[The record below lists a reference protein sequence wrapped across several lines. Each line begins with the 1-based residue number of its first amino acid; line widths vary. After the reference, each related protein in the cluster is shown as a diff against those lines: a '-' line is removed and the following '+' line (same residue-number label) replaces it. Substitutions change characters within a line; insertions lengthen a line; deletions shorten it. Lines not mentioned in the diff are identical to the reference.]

1 MKKFSKD
8 FLLGAATSA
17 HQVEGNNIFSDYWAM
32 EQMKNSQF
40 VEPSGKAV
48 DHYNRYED
56 DIKMLSDAGLNAYR
70 FSIEWAR
77 IEPQKGIFDE
87 KEIQH
92 YKDVIDCC
100 KKYNVEPIITLHHFT
115 SPKWL
120 IEMGGWENEEV
131 VELFAN
137 YTKYVVENIKDDVN
151 YICTINEANMRLQ
164 VKSLMERF
172 MKQMMA
178 KTGGNTPKISNVE
191 QNDNSNDME
200 GQLQVGLNLSNP
212 MEKMKLTA
220 IENMQVFGDMNPH
233 TFVSA
238 AGETGDEIVIN
249 AHKAAKNV
257 IKSINPKIN
266 VGITLS
272 LHDIQCVEGGE
283 EKAKK
288 NWYEEFGHYVEY
300 IKDDDFFGLQNYT
313 RTVYDKDGIMPVEN
327 GVPMTQMDYEI
338 YPEALE
344 HVIRR
349 VNKEMP
355 NVPIIVTENGIAVD
369 DDNIRCNFIDKAIN
383 GIQSCQQDGI
393 NILGYCYW
401 SLLDNFE
408 WQKGFA
414 LTFGLC
420 EVNRSTYERT
430 PKNSLTHLGKYA
442 G

>member
-17 HQVEGNNIFSDYWAM
+17 HQVEGNNIYSDYWAM

-48 DHYNRYED
+48 DHYNKYEE

-178 KTGGNTPKISNVE
+178 KKSLVWGSIS
-191 QNDNSNDME
+191 SR
-200 GQLQVGLNLSNP
+200 
-212 MEKMKLTA
+212 
-220 IENMQVFGDMNPH
+220 IW
-233 TFVSA
+233 
-238 AGETGDEIVIN
+238 I
-249 AHKAAKNV
+249 
-257 IKSINPKIN
+257 
-266 VGITLS
+266 
-272 LHDIQCVEGGE
+272 
-283 EKAKK
+283 
-288 NWYEEFGHYVEY
+288 
-300 IKDDDFFGLQNYT
+300 
-313 RTVYDKDGIMPVEN
+313 
-327 GVPMTQMDYEI
+327 
-338 YPEALE
+338 
-344 HVIRR
+344 
-349 VNKEMP
+349 
-355 NVPIIVTENGIAVD
+355 
-369 DDNIRCNFIDKAIN
+369 
-383 GIQSCQQDGI
+383 
-393 NILGYCYW
+393 
-401 SLLDNFE
+401 
-408 WQKGFA
+408 
-414 LTFGLC
+414 
-420 EVNRSTYERT
+420 
-430 PKNSLTHLGKYA
+430 
-442 G
+442 

>member
-1 MKKFSKD
+1 MIKFDKD
-8 FLLGAATSA
+8 FLLGASTSS
-17 HQVEGNNIFSDYWAM
+17 HQVDGNNIHSDYWAM

-48 DHYNRYED
+48 DHYNRYEE
-56 DIKMLSDAGLNAYR
+56 DIKMLADAGLNAYR

-77 IEPQKGIFDE
+77 IEPKKGIFDK
-87 KEIQH
+87 KEMQH
-92 YKDVIDCC
+92 YKDVIACC

-120 IEMGGWENEEV
+120 IDMGGWDNEEV
-131 VELFAN
+131 VELFAD
-137 YTKYVVENIKDDVN
+137 YTKYVVDNIKDDVN

-164 VKSLMERF
+164 VKSLMKRF

-178 KTGGNTPKISNVE
+178 KAGGNMPEIPSVE
-191 QNDNSNDME
+191 QNDSSNDME
-200 GQLQVGLNLSNP
+200 GQVQVGLNLSNP

-238 AGETGDEIVIN
+238 AGENGDKIVIK
-249 AHKAAKNV
+249 AHKASKKV
-257 IKSINPKIN
+257 IKSINPKIK

-272 LHDIQCVEGGE
+272 LHDIQWIDGGE
-283 EKAKK
+283 EKAKDS
-288 NWYEEFGHYVEY
+288 WDEEFGHYIEH
-300 IKDDDFFGLQNYT
+300 ICDDDFFGLQNYT
-313 RTVYDKDGIMPVEN
+313 RTVYGKDGIVPVEN
-327 GVPMTQMDYEI
+327 GVQMTQMDYEI
-338 YPEALE
+338 YPEALG

-355 NVPIIVTENGIAVD
+355 NVPIIVTENGIAID
-369 DDNIRCNFIDKAIN
+369 DDNIRCDFIDKAIKE
-383 GIQSCQQDGI
+383 IQLCKQDGI
-393 NILGYCYW
+393 DILGYCYW

-420 EVNRSTYERT
+420 EVNHSDFERT
-430 PKNSLTHLGKYA
+430 PKNSLAHLGSYA

>member
-17 HQVEGNNIFSDYWAM
+17 HQVEGNNIYSDYWAM

-48 DHYNRYED
+48 DHYNKYEE

-178 KTGGNTPKISNVE
+178 KTGGNTPNISNVE

-283 EKAKK
+283 EKAKE
-288 NWYEEFGHYVEY
+288 NWDEEFGHYVEY
-300 IKDDDFFGLQNYT
+300 IKDEL
-313 RTVYDKDGIMPVEN
+313 
-327 GVPMTQMDYEI
+327 GVLP
-338 YPEALE
+338 A
-344 HVIRR
+344 
-349 VNKEMP
+349 
-355 NVPIIVTENGIAVD
+355 
-369 DDNIRCNFIDKAIN
+369 
-383 GIQSCQQDGI
+383 
-393 NILGYCYW
+393 
-401 SLLDNFE
+401 
-408 WQKGFA
+408 KGSNQ
-414 LTFGLC
+414 
-420 EVNRSTYERT
+420 VV
-430 PKNSLTHLGKYA
+430 
-442 G
+442 